1 MKLSKVVI
9 IGGGCAG
16 LTAAL
21 YCARAE
27 LEPLVFVGDVDQG
40 GLLVKTSVVEN
51 YPGFADGI
59 LGFDLVSQFQQQAEK
74 LVHSA
79 SSNFDLTL
87 NRYGAVI
94 KQRSIVSVDLS
105 ADPKVLIDDR
115 GDNYFAS
122 TVIIA
127 TGSKPNKLGLPHED
141 KYWGNGISSCATC
154 DGAL

>member
-74 LVHSA
+74 LVHS
-79 SSNFDLTL
+79 L
-87 NRYGAVI
+87 
-94 KQRSIVSVDLS
+94 
-105 ADPKVLIDDR
+105 
-115 GDNYFAS
+115 
-122 TVIIA
+122 
-127 TGSKPNKLGLPHED
+127 LPQ
-141 KYWGNGISSCATC
+141 I
-154 DGAL
+154 